1 MCSTLNDMTCIP
13 TASAGNTFIMFPT
26 ASAGDVAF
34 MHMIPTAAAG
44 NHDTAKPDLDLSR
57 S

>member
-1 MCSTLNDMTCIP
+1 MTCIP